1 MPIGSCGHHHRL
13 HSRKKRKKGDA
24 QKVFDK
30 VIYFAGIAGPVMT
43 LPQVF
48 KIWAEKSASGV
59 AVETWMTY
67 LVLSVIWVSYGILH
81 KEKPLIIMYSSYF
94 VINIS
99 IIIGV
104 VLYA

>member
-1 MPIGSCGHHHRL
+1 MHLGSHVRHHKL
-13 HSRKKRKKGDA
+13 HLRKKRKKDGT
-24 QKVFDK
+24 QKILDK
-30 VIYFAGIAGPVMT
+30 LVYFAGIAGPVMT

-59 AVETWMTY
+59 AVETWATY
-67 LVLSVIWVSYGILH
+67 LILSVIWISYGILH

-99 IIIGV
+99 IIVGIA
-104 VLYA
+104 LYA